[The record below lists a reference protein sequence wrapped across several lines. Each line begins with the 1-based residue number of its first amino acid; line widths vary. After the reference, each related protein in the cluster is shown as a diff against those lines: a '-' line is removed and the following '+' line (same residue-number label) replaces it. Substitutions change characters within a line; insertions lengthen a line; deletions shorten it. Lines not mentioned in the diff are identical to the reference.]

1 VKRLLGSKGYTT
13 YQKYLRWRDM
23 VPTEPPMRPRPEPA
37 SPVAL
42 YRDRKCG
49 LALCGSK
56 CNQCGT
62 IQYPVQRICMECKSK
77 DNFEYYPL
85 ADKPANI
92 VTFSHDNLAV
102 SPDPPTT
109 LAAVDF
115 EEGGRIMMDV
125 TDRDP
130 SVIKVGL
137 PVEMTF
143 RKFRKTEGVMVYWW
157 KSRPI
162 R

>member
-1 VKRLLGSKGYTT
+1 MLNSKGVIAYPR
-13 YQKYLRWRDM
+13 YLRWRDLISLD
-23 VPTEPPMRPRPEPA
+23 PPNRPRTEPA
-37 SPVAL
+37 SAVAL

-49 LALCGSK
+49 LALYGSR
-56 CNQCGT
+56 CNNCGT
-62 IQYPVQRICMECKSK
+62 IQYPVQRICMECKAK
-77 DNFEYYPL
+77 DNYQYYPFAEKL
-85 ADKPANI
+85 GKIA
-92 VTFSHDNLAV
+92 TYSHDNLAV

-130 SVIKVGL
+130 AAIQVGSQL
-137 PVEMTF
+137 EMTF
-143 RKFRKTEGVMVYWW
+143 RKFRQAEGIQVYWW
-157 KSRPI
+157 KSRPA

>member
-1 VKRLLGSKGYTT
+1 
-13 YQKYLRWRDM
+13 
-23 VPTEPPMRPRPEPA
+23 
-37 SPVAL
+37 L
-42 YRDRKCG
+42 Y
-49 LALCGSK
+49 
-56 CNQCGT
+56 
-62 IQYPVQRICMECKSK
+62 P
-77 DNFEYYPL
+77 F
-85 ADKPANI
+85 ADKQGKV

-115 EEGGRIMMDV
+115 EEGGRIMMDI

-130 SVIKVGL
+130 SQIKVGM

-143 RKFRKTEGVMVYWW
+143 RKFRRTDGVQVYWW
-157 KSRPI
+157 KSRPT